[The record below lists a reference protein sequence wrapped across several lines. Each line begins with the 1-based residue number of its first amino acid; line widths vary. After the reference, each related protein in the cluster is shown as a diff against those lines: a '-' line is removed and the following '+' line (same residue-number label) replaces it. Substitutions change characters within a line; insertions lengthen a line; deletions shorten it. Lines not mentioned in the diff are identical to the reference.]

1 MTSTP
6 DIVVAGVPHVSVSGN
21 TFEKTNPFTGEVVS
35 VAAAATLEDAD
46 NAARAAHEA
55 FPAWAATPAAERS
68 TLLSKAADLM
78 EARAEEISTTMADE
92 VGATH
97 GWALFN
103 VHVTVGVL
111 RAAAELP
118 GQVTEDV
125 IESAIPGLQAFG
137 VRKPLGAVVA
147 IAPWNAPLILGTRA
161 VAMPLALGNTVVFKA
176 SEECPRTQAAIVQV
190 LRDAGVPEGAVVL
203 LTNAPADGKAIVER
217 LIDNPK
223 IRHINFT
230 GSSAVGRSIAIRAAK
245 HLKRTVLELG
255 GKAPFVV
262 LDDADL
268 DAAAAAANFGAFMNS
283 GQICMSTERVI
294 ADAGVVEEFSAKLA
308 ERAKALTV
316 GDPSQP
322 TTHVGP
328 VVSARAAE
336 RIRGLIADAVEKG
349 ATLLAGGGASG
360 EHSGVLI
367 EPTVV
372 AGVTPAMDLY
382 REESFGPVVTITSF
396 TDIDEAVT
404 LANDTDFGLSSAVF
418 GADVERARQ
427 VADRID
433 SGIIHI
439 NGATVHDEPNMP
451 FGGVKDSGW
460 GRFGGAYAINEFT
473 DLRWLTVSTEE
484 RHYPI

>member
-1 MTSTP
+1 MSNTT
-6 DIVVAGVPHVSVSGN
+6 DIVVAGVPHVSISGE
-21 TFEKTNPFTGEVVS
+21 TFEKTNPFTGQVVS
-35 VAAAATLEDAD
+35 VTAAATPQDAD
-46 NAARAAHEA
+46 AAADAAHAA

-68 TLLSKAADLM
+68 ALLNKAADLM
-78 EARAEEISTTMADE
+78 EARADEIATTMAE
-92 VGATH
+92 EAGATH
-97 GWALFN
+97 GWAAFN
-103 VHVTVGVL
+103 VHVTTGVL

-118 GQVTEDV
+118 GQVVEDELPSGV
-125 IESAIPGLQAFG
+125 PGLKAYG

-203 LTNAPADGKAIVER
+203 ITNRPEDGKTIVER

-230 GSSAVGRSIAIRAAK
+230 GSSAVGRSIAVRAAG

-262 LDDADL
+262 LPDADI
-268 DAAAAAANFGAFMNS
+268 DQAVAGANFGAFMNS

-294 ADAGVVEEFSAKLA
+294 AHSSVIEEFSAKLA
-308 ERAKALTV
+308 AKAGAMTV
-316 GDPSQP
+316 GDPSLP
-322 TTHVGP
+322 TTHIGP
-328 VVSARAAE
+328 VVSAKAAT

-349 ATLLAGGGASG
+349 ATLLTGGGG
-360 EHSGVLI
+360 EGVLI
-367 EPTVV
+367 EPTVI
-372 AGVTPAMDLY
+372 AGITPEMELY
-382 REESFGPVVTITSF
+382 REESFGPVVTITAF
-396 TDIDEAVT
+396 ETIDEAVE
-404 LANDTDFGLSSAVF
+404 LANDTEFGLSSAVY
-418 GADVERARQ
+418 GTDLDQARA

-433 SGIIHI
+433 SGIVHI

-460 GRFGGAYAINEFT
+460 GRFGGTYAINEFT
-473 DLRWLTVSTEE
+473 DLRWLTYSTEE